1 VKSVRGL
8 SDVRCGLCWSGVA
21 VLREGPVHF
30 VKHFHKKNLH
40 TPLSTE
46 LRDDI
51 IMNGLIFGLRNA
63 RSNICEK
70 LTLFSLLA
78 SYIHFTM
85 ASETRIEST
94 FWCTALEV
102 SSNKDL
108 FGAAEL

>member
-1 VKSVRGL
+1 VEWPFFVK
-8 SDVRCGLCWSGVA
+8 A
-21 VLREGPVHF
+21 PVHF

>member
-1 VKSVRGL
+1 VDCVGVEWPFFVK
-8 SDVRCGLCWSGVA
+8 A
-21 VLREGPVHF
+21 PVHF